1 MKSTIL
7 KAASTTVLALS
18 LGTCFAQN
26 AIQPGRLSDAA
37 KTDVAPVLLP
47 VLNSS
52 SVKPS
57 NLLQTAEDRHD
68 RKVNRIWLGSIFAL
82 VAATSMDAASSWGKY
97 ETNPILASAN
107 GRFGAKGVSIKAGV
121 AAGTIVSEI
130 LLRKHNDLKTKFV
143 IGNLAETALFSTAAV
158 HNFGVAAAK

>member
-18 LGTCFAQN
+18 LDTCFAQN

-37 KTDVAPVLLP
+37 QTDIAPALLSVLSP
-47 VLNSS
+47 SS
-52 SVKPS
+52 TKPS
-57 NLLQTAEDRHD
+57 NLLKTVENRHD
-68 RKVNRIWLGSIFAL
+68 RKVNRIWVGSILA
-82 VAATSMDAASSWGKY
+82 VTAATSMDAASSWGKY
-97 ETNPILASAN
+97 ETNPVLASAN

-143 IGNLAETALFSTAAV
+143 IGNLAETTLFTTAAV
-158 HNFGVAAAK
+158 HNFGIAAAK